1 MENKWDMK
9 YIQIL
14 PVPTEGVTEN
24 IGEGLFFITKEC
36 TQCKHPTS

>member
-24 IGEGLFFITKEC
+24 IGEGFHYYEIY
-36 TQCKHPTS
+36 SM